1 MSKRK
6 TGRLSLRMN
15 PEFID
20 LCMTTAKGRG
30 QTLTEFTEQAMIL
43 NMTRKPITY
52 KQDTSGKEAE

>member
-1 MSKRK
+1 
-6 TGRLSLRMN
+6 MN

-52 KQDTSGKEAE
+52 KQDTPGKEAE